1 MLKIVLDHRSVFLFL
16 MLLFFL
22 ALFFPMFYKAS
33 ILMQP
38 ILKLFFGG
46 GIFKTSIKNSRKDLY
61 LSNVYECY
69 TFKPLCIMQTGM
81 VQCSCARVLI
91 LCVLATGKQ
100 GKVCGADAPE
110 MKNI

>member
-1 MLKIVLDHRSVFLFL
+1 
-16 MLLFFL
+16 
-22 ALFFPMFYKAS
+22 MFYKAS

-38 ILKLFFGG
+38 KLKLFFLQLA
-46 GIFKTSIKNSRKDLY
+46 SNKNSGKDLY

-69 TFKPLCIMQTGM
+69 TFKPLYIMQTGM
-81 VQCSCARVLI
+81 VQCSCAWVLI

-100 GKVCGADAPE
+100 GKVCGAGAPE